1 MHSASVKRITPKS
14 IIGKLVLILGML
26 VILGLPTSSKFFTNR
41 YVFSWSMYNGAWVHE
56 YYLLNYDDSTESK
69 KLLREDVLRNYKLKL
84 LPYGLKP
91 LEMICQSDKLLKSVE
106 RKGEYPIAYTCYS
119 GNYRSK

>member
-1 MHSASVKRITPKS
+1 MDVESKRSCFPNS
-14 IIGKLVLILGML
+14 IAGRVIIATSILVMLIVPGY
-26 VILGLPTSSKFFTNR
+26 SKFISYR

>member
-1 MHSASVKRITPKS
+1 MHFSSVKRITPKS
-14 IIGKLVLILGML
+14 IVGKLVLILGML

-56 YYLLNYDDSTESK
+56 YYLLNYDDGTESK
-69 KLLREDVLRNYKLKL
+69 KLSREDVLRNYKLKL

-106 RKGEYPIAYTCYS
+106 RKSEYSIAYTCYS
-119 GNYRSK
+119 GNSRSK

>member
-14 IIGKLVLILGML
+14 IVGKLVLILGML

-119 GNYRSK
+119 GTYRSK

>member
-1 MHSASVKRITPKS
+1 MHSSSVKRITPKS
-14 IIGKLVLILGML
+14 TVGKLVLILGML

-69 KLLREDVLRNYKLKL
+69 KLSREDVLRNYKLKL

-91 LEMICQSDKLLKSVE
+91 LEMICRSDKLLKSVE
-106 RKGEYPIAYTCYS
+106 RKGEYSIAYTCYS
-119 GNYRSK
+119 GNSRSK